1 MAVRQAAD
9 MVHTHCV
16 GDPANDADALGQ
28 RKRWLPGH
36 HLVQSVAVLHP
47 RLQHEHVLRVIAH
60 CMHSQAVPG
69 VVLKADFGTMHAD
82 ETVAGLDKWVQ
93 RFFEIKFSVFSDFS
107 RRVAARGNNFSR

>member
-1 MAVRQAAD
+1 MAVREAVD
-9 MVHTHCV
+9 VVHTHSV
-16 GDPANDADALGQ
+16 GNPANDADALGQ

-60 CMHSQAVPG
+60 CMHSQAV
-69 VVLKADFGTMHAD
+69 VLKADFGAVYAD
-82 ETVAGLDKWVQ
+82 ETVAGLHKRVQ

-107 RRVAARGNNFSR
+107 RCVAARGGSLSR